1 MIGVPMHTTSL
12 GGRDSLYSIVQM
24 PSGIPVATVAI
35 GGAKNAGILAAK
47 MLAISDEAL
56 LQRLKDFSQRQ
67 LEEVQQ
73 KDAHL
78 QEVGYKNY

>member
-1 MIGVPMHTTSL
+1 
-12 GGRDSLYSIVQM
+12 M